1 MTSDRDTAMLGLL
14 ATVTNIL
21 IEEDKD
27 KEHLARNLT
36 KRNDI
41 EMRRW
46 KNGLNFPAS

>member
-1 MTSDRDTAMLGLL
+1 MTSDRDIAMLGLL

-36 KRNDI
+36 ERNDF
-41 EMRRW
+41 EMR

>member
-1 MTSDRDTAMLGLL
+1 MDTAMPGLL

-27 KEHLARNLT
+27 KEHLARNL
-36 KRNDI
+36 NDF
-41 EMRRW
+41 EMRKW

>member
-36 KRNDI
+36 ERIGI
-41 EMRRW
+41 EMR
-46 KNGLNFPAS
+46 KMA